1 MNRDFY
7 TSLQLTKEKIV
18 GMPLLDIIPLLHPQD
33 RQKAL
38 QFHNKLLKASDKD
51 VIDFEFRLK
60 GEGASWN
67 YYNARAKVFMRNN
80 KGNPFEYIIL
90 LRNMQEQKR
99 TQQALMN
106 AEKLS
111 IKGEIART
119 LAHELRNPLASIGMS
134 ADILDKKLEEPVKN
148 QLNTYINII
157 KRSTTTLNNLVTDLL
172 TTSNYSPPVLNK
184 CCLATTLN
192 KALEHAKDRIY
203 LAGIKV
209 IKNYKGH
216 YYINAD
222 QEKLKIALLNIIVN
236 ASEAM
241 TPNEGVLTLSIKQT
255 DNHFKL
261 FITDNGCGMDKDQLE
276 RLVESFYT
284 NKVGGMGVGLSSVK
298 NIIEDH
304 NATIEVESEP
314 KKGTTFILTF
324 PAYQARSGK

>member
-1 MNRDFY
+1 
-7 TSLQLTKEKIV
+7 
-18 GMPLLDIIPLLHPQD
+18 
-33 RQKAL
+33 
-38 QFHNKLLKASDKD
+38 
-51 VIDFEFRLK
+51 
-60 GEGASWN
+60 
-67 YYNARAKVFMRNN
+67 
-80 KGNPFEYIIL
+80 
-90 LRNMQEQKR
+90 
-99 TQQALMN
+99 MN

-134 ADILDKKLEEPVKN
+134 ADILDKKIEEPEKK
-148 QLNTYINII
+148 QLNTYISII

-184 CCLATTLN
+184 CCLATTIN
-192 KALEHAKDRIY
+192 KALAQAKDRIY

-241 TPNEGVLTLSIKQT
+241 TPNEGVLTLSIKKT
-255 DNHFKL
+255 DGHFKL
-261 FITDNGCGMDKDQLE
+261 YITDNGCGMKKEELAQLF
-276 RLVESFYT
+276 ESFYT
-284 NKVGGMGVGLSSVK
+284 NKAGGMGVGLSSVK
-298 NIIEDH
+298 NIIEEH

-324 PAYQARSGK
+324 PAYKTRQGN